1 MEALLTMFAAEC
13 HLGREL
19 TRTELIDGSLSTL
32 LDPEDFDEAFNVSFT
47 YLTVPTEQTKDDSS
61 NFTVILT
68 DIPRVMCCA
77 CGVFEILC
85 LTDSSCQV
93 HHSIVAHSHLPT
105 FHDVSSLSDRS
116 TSEGMCKVYG
126 GGFKRSTSFSR

>member
-1 MEALLTMFAAEC
+1 MEALLTMFTAEC

-32 LDPEDFDEAFNVSFT
+32 LDPEDFDETFNVSFT

-68 DIPRVMCCA
+68 DIPRAMCCT
-77 CGVFEILC
+77 CGVLEILC
-85 LTDSSCQV
+85 PTDSSRQV
-93 HHSIVAHSHLPT
+93 HHSIVAFLCT
-105 FHDVSSLSDRS
+105 L
-116 TSEGMCKVYG
+116 GL
-126 GGFKRSTSFSR
+126 